1 MRHVLKEIFS
11 RQALCHCLDCR
22 KITGS
27 AFSTNLVVAE
37 DGFSVT
43 KGTPK
48 SFPKTADSGK
58 TITSVFCGDCGST
71 LWRES
76 ETYAG
81 TKIIKAGTLDGDA
94 SLEEAKPLVEL
105 FVVNRVSWLSAV
117 AGTEQNQAA

>member
-1 MRHVLKEIFS
+1 MLNAIS
-11 RQALCHCLDCR
+11 PPQALCHCLDCR

-58 TITSVFCGDCGST
+58 TITSFLCGTCGST

-81 TKIIKAGTLDGDA
+81 TKIIKAGTLDSAA
-94 SLEEAKPLVEL
+94 SLEEGAKPLVEL
-105 FVVNRVSWLSAV
+105 FVVNRVPWLPAV
-117 AGTEQNQAA
+117 TGTEQNQGA